1 MKEGVTGSAALL
13 RAEPAPVI
21 TAASA
26 SAHLISRRGG
36 GDNADKL
43 ESLGCMQCV
52 FNTSWS
58 SEMEKTTRGEKDMYI
73 YIYMCVCVL
82 EYLLPFIMRVFSGV
96 LNAIFGAEDSDST
109 WGEAGRTFFSSSLER
124 AQYL

>member
-1 MKEGVTGSAALL
+1 MKEGVSGSAALL

-36 GDNADKL
+36 GDNADK
-43 ESLGCMQCV
+43 SLGCVQCV
-52 FNTSWS
+52 FNTSQS

-73 YIYMCVCVL
+73 YIYICMCA
-82 EYLLPFIMRVFSGV
+82 GV
-96 LNAIFGAEDSDST
+96 SFTLYYAGIFRSFKCHLWSRGLST

-124 AQYL
+124 AQDL